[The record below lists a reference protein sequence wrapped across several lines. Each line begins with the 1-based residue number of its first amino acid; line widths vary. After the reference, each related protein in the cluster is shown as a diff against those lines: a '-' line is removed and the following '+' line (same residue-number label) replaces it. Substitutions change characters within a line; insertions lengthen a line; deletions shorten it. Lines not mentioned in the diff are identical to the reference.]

1 MRRIPQMTTT
11 NNIFPR
17 FATFVTFV
25 EPAWREHGES
35 INCLTNNPI
44 SKGYFHVISLILPSF
59 SYFQN
64 TIHPPPP
71 LHVPCFIMFDVSEQ
85 LLIRTYKI
93 VLLAYP
99 SAREEPIDRLI
110 NGDICRVIFTRI
122 RSMDERREA
131 IDEGPT

>member
-1 MRRIPQMTTT
+1 MRRIPQMTAT

-25 EPAWREHGES
+25 EAAWRAHGES

-64 TIHPPPP
+64 TIHPP
-71 LHVPCFIMFDVSEQ
+71 LHVPCFIMLRYVSEQ
-85 LLIRTYKI
+85 LLIRTCKI

-122 RSMDERREA
+122 RSMDERREG
-131 IDEGPT
+131 IDEAPT